1 MKRNTVVNTMWQIL
15 MVTEAVSARCPAIWM
30 HCIRSIRSTLCLTP
44 LESSQPGSGED
55 LQRGGGSGCRLFTS
69 CGKQRHPGGR
79 MELTTDGWRSRKN
92 VNSRSDFELFDF
104 VSVEANNSYLVED
117 IPDLKWLL
125 QPTTPLVLP
134 PWTYQYCE

>member
-1 MKRNTVVNTMWQIL
+1 
-15 MVTEAVSARCPAIWM
+15 
-30 HCIRSIRSTLCLTP
+30 
-44 LESSQPGSGED
+44 
-55 LQRGGGSGCRLFTS
+55 
-69 CGKQRHPGGR
+69 

-125 QPTTPLVLP
+125 QPTLPLVLP